1 VTVQKDVSYPV
12 RIVVRVE
19 GDQLQFPG
27 GSTRS
32 LRLTRRNTTELFTV
46 QARSSGAFP
55 LTVTLESP
63 DGRLTL
69 STTRFTVRSTAASGL
84 GVVLSIGAGIVLL
97 AWWARSF
104 SRRRRGDA
112 VD

>member
-19 GDQLQFPG
+19 GDQVQFPG
-27 GSTRS
+27 GATRA
-32 LRLTRRNTTELFTV
+32 LRLTRRTTTELFTV

-63 DGRLTL
+63 DGRLTM
-69 STTRFTVRSTAASGL
+69 STSRFTVRSTAASGL
-84 GVVLSIGAGIVLL
+84 GVVLSIGAGAVLL